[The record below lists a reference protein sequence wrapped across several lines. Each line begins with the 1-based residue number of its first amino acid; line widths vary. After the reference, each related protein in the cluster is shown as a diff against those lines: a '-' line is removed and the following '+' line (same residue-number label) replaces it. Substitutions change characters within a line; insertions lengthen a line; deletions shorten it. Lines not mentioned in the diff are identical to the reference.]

1 MCPGA
6 AGKRI
11 FQELVRALLIR
22 AETDGMDGDWA
33 RVGIWQPLHL
43 FGGRIASDRIT
54 WATEEFVR

>member
-22 AETDGMDGDWA
+22 AETDGMD
-33 RVGIWQPLHL
+33 VWQPLHL